1 MNKSSFSSLHLS
13 LTPLYLAH
21 PKANLYNTHKE
32 RMKEG
37 DNTRTLLENPPFSY
51 VIVVTHSKSVSILVC
66 KDVF

>member
-37 DNTRTLLENPPFSY
+37 DNTRTLLENPPLA
-51 VIVVTHSKSVSILVC
+51 TL
-66 KDVF
+66 